1 LRNQPE
7 ASIPLFDE
15 AIQLASTNPT
25 SSAQKA
31 KLAYILKS
39 AARPRFAL
47 KQTDAG
53 LQLLERSQEM
63 SKQIFDADPSSNLAL
78 MRLSEIHQ
86 ELALR
91 YISSRDFAKGSP
103 HAKESYRLNAIR
115 YRNDPARTRLAYS
128 ASIGQ
133 LAAVALNEKNSPE
146 AIRLYR
152 EMVALRREVVAAE
165 PSDISAQVRLAS
177 AIDRLGNTLSNAQ
190 QHPEAIRQL
199 DDALQLLRKFHA
211 ADKANSNTH
220 RELLYTMGDLSEAYG
235 RSGNS
240 TKACAFAREFLAEV
254 KTAGPSTMTML
265 KRHSDHAT
273 ERIKNCR

>member
-1 LRNQPE
+1 
-7 ASIPLFDE
+7 
-15 AIQLASTNPT
+15 
-25 SSAQKA
+25 
-31 KLAYILKS
+31 
-39 AARPRFAL
+39 
-47 KQTDAG
+47 
-53 LQLLERSQEM
+53 
-63 SKQIFDADPSSNLAL
+63 